1 MCKYTINKPCN
12 SHRARDKHIIWAV
25 YFTHRCL
32 DSVHKCHVIQG
43 RFQSL
48 SIYSSLAKR
57 PWLRARVACMVSYTC
72 AHSIQRY
79 ILSRA
84 PMFLGRSMATAG
96 ATCTV
101 MHGRSLCHRLVGCGY
116 GTDLEAKL
124 EAVRTGG
131 VGQVDGADRHHEI
144 HLQQAG
150 EGGREGEREGG
161 RGGREGGHHHTS
173 IISSSPSHIH
183 HDSSLP
189 PSPPPPHLSNC
200 SRIFDTL
207 T

>member
-1 MCKYTINKPCN
+1 
-12 SHRARDKHIIWAV
+12 
-25 YFTHRCL
+25 
-32 DSVHKCHVIQG
+32 
-43 RFQSL
+43 
-48 SIYSSLAKR
+48 
-57 PWLRARVACMVSYTC
+57 MVRYTC
-72 AHSIQRY
+72 AHSIQRC

-84 PMFLGRSMATAG
+84 PLLLGRSMATAG

-150 EGGREGEREGG
+150 EGGRGGEGREGREGREGG
-161 RGGREGGHHHTS
+161 RGGREGGEEGREDQ
-173 IISSSPSHIH
+173 SSHEKKFCVIKQ
-183 HDSSLP
+183 
-189 PSPPPPHLSNC
+189 
-200 SRIFDTL
+200 F
-207 T
+207 

>member
-1 MCKYTINKPCN
+1 M
-12 SHRARDKHIIWAV
+12 
-25 YFTHRCL
+25 L
-32 DSVHKCHVIQG
+32 
-43 RFQSL
+43 
-48 SIYSSLAKR
+48 
-57 PWLRARVACMVSYTC
+57 
-72 AHSIQRY
+72 
-79 ILSRA
+79 
-84 PMFLGRSMATAG
+84 LGRSMATAG

-101 MHGRSLCHRLVGCGY
+101 MHGCSLCHRLVGCGY
-116 GTDLEAKL
+116 STDLEAKL

-150 EGGREGEREGG
+150 EGGREGGREGREEKGGREGGREGEREGG
-161 RGGREGGHHHTS
+161 GGREGGHHHTS
-173 IISSSPSHIH
+173 IISSSPSHTH
-183 HDSSLP
+183 HDSTLP

>member
-1 MCKYTINKPCN
+1 M
-12 SHRARDKHIIWAV
+12 
-25 YFTHRCL
+25 L
-32 DSVHKCHVIQG
+32 
-43 RFQSL
+43 
-48 SIYSSLAKR
+48 
-57 PWLRARVACMVSYTC
+57 
-72 AHSIQRY
+72 
-79 ILSRA
+79 
-84 PMFLGRSMATAG
+84 LGRSMATAG

-101 MHGRSLCHRLVGCGY
+101 THGRSLCHRLVGRGY

-124 EAVRTGG
+124 EAVWTGR
-131 VGQVDGADRHHEI
+131 VGQVDGADRQHEI

-161 RGGREGGHHHTS
+161 REGGRGEGGRGEGGRGEGGREGRKGGRGGREGRKEGGHHHTS
-173 IISSSPSHIH
+173 IISSSPSHTH